1 MMNDPGV
8 PFIKIVEYTK
18 PYLVAR
24 SLSGVLMTLGHVA
37 FAILLFRIMRRSSV
51 HLKGP
56 TLFTTRRS
64 ETLQE
69 VAHA

>member
-1 MMNDPGV
+1 MNDPGV

-37 FAILLFRIMRRSSV
+37 FAILLFRIMRGSSV

-56 TLFTTRRS
+56 TLFTTQQNGIAR
-64 ETLQE
+64 E